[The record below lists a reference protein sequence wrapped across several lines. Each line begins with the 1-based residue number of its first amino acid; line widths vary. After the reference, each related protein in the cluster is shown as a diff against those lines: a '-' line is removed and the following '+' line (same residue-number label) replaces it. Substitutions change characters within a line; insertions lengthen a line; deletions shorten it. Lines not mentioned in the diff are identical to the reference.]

1 MCGRGEGAELDRI
14 ELFRT
19 RGKDGTFCLPFSFP
33 GLSDR
38 SHMDLAG
45 GLRLI
50 ILVLS
55 TGAMLAGIAVMLGLL
70 VPQNVPEEFRF
81 LIGIVIFLYGAY
93 RFAVGYFRRKE
104 EP

>member
-1 MCGRGEGAELDRI
+1 MCGWGAGTELDRI
-14 ELFRT
+14 DLHRT
-19 RGKDGTFCLPFSFP
+19 RGKDGTFCLPFSFADS
-33 GLSDR
+33 SDR
-38 SHMDLAG
+38 CDMNLAG

-50 ILVLS
+50 ILILS

-70 VPQNVPEEFRF
+70 VPQNVPAEFRL